1 MSESHTEPGGHGHSH
16 EAKGHGHSH
25 GMIDR
30 TIMRSRD
37 GLKTVGISLT
47 VLLVTSILQGLVFI
61 ASGSVALL
69 ADLIHNFG
77 DALTA
82 IPLGIAFILRS
93 FVAERRAGYF
103 VVATIFVSACV
114 AAVEAVH
121 RLIHPQTLTHLW
133 ALAAA
138 GAVGFIG
145 NEVAAQVRLRAG
157 RRLNSPALTADG
169 YHARTDGFVSLAV
182 VASAIV
188 VAVGVKLGDPIIGL
202 AITLIILRIT
212 WQSIQTIKADP
223 GLPQEA
229 AGKHDDEAGHNG
241 HADTVSPRP
250 TPPTWPASRT
260 STESMATDTI
270 TERLVD
276 EAGLGGASRPFATA
290 ACDSHARK
298 AVSVQAANVLRN
310 AGGGTWARRL
320 RWRRATRVGR
330 CSTGTWPPSMACRF
344 RGCRPWGQPPSGP
357 LIFAI
362 SSASESAESAS
373 SPAASGWVVERCAAR
388 APSR

>member
-188 VAVGVKLGDPIIGL
+188 VAVGFKLGDPIIGL

-229 AGKHDDEAGHNG
+229 RASTTTRPATMVTPS
-241 HADTVSPRP
+241 TVSPRP
-250 TPPTWPASRT
+250 TPPTWPASRA
-260 STESMATDTI
+260 STESVATDTI

-276 EAGLGGASRPFATA
+276 EAALGGASRPFATA
-290 ACDSHARK
+290 ACDSHARTH
-298 AVSVQAANVLRN
+298 ARSVSSGRQCAAQRWRGNMGASASL
-310 AGGGTWARRL
+310 ASGARRVL
-320 RWRRATRVGR
+320 DA
-330 CSTGTWPPSMACRF
+330 A
-344 RGCRPWGQPPSGP
+344 RPARGP
-357 LIFAI
+357 LPW
-362 SSASESAESAS
+362 
-373 SPAASGWVVERCAAR
+373 PAGFVGAVHGV
-388 APSR
+388 SRPRDR

>member
-1 MSESHTEPGGHGHSH
+1 MSESHIEPGGHGHSH

-188 VAVGVKLGDPIIGL
+188 VAVGFKLGDPIIGL

-223 GLPQEA
+223 GLPEEPE
-229 AGKHDDEAGHNG
+229 GDHDDAAGHNG
-241 HADTVSPRP
+241 HAEHGE
-250 TPPTWPASRT
+250 PPPHA
-260 STESMATDTI
+260 AD
-270 TERLVD
+270 L
-276 EAGLGGASRPFATA
+276 AG
-290 ACDSHARK
+290 
-298 AVSVQAANVLRN
+298 VANEHGKHGHRHDH
-310 AGGGTWARRL
+310 
-320 RWRRATRVGR
+320 
-330 CSTGTWPPSMACRF
+330 
-344 RGCRPWGQPPSGP
+344 
-357 LIFAI
+357 
-362 SSASESAESAS
+362 
-373 SPAASGWVVERCAAR
+373 
-388 APSR
+388 